1 MKLTASP
8 FHPHTGA
15 LLPVYRDAYL
25 RGDLSRQ
32 HTAAVDAYLKAN
44 RALADETLG
53 RFYDLRQQG
62 EAVRPRGWVQRQLEL
77 IRTEPER
84 LRRRAAVLVTGAA
97 LAGGAVMANANL
109 PNRNLPVPDAT
120 EATLPAAAA
129 GSSAAMRYV
138 TVKGRI
144 LGENGQPL
152 VGATVLDKATGLGA
166 GTDAQG
172 NYALRLPAGEA
183 ARLQFG
189 YAGYTEEELPLDA
202 RFTRTVTLLPREE
215 TPGRK
220 ARRWW
225 IF

>member
-8 FHPHTGA
+8 FHPQTGE

-62 EAVRPRGWVQRQLEL
+62 EAVRPLGWVGRQLEL
-77 IRTEPER
+77 MRTEPER
-84 LRRRAAVLVTGAA
+84 LRRRAAVLVAGAV

-109 PNRNLPVPDAT
+109 PNRNLPESAPAELVA
-120 EATLPAAAA
+120 PAAEAA
-129 GSSAAMRYV
+129 SAARFV
-138 TVKGRI
+138 TVRGRV
-144 LGENGQPL
+144 LNENGQPL
-152 VGATVLDKATGLGA
+152 VGATVLDKTTGLGV

-202 RFTRTVTLLPREE
+202 RYTRTVTLLPREE
-215 TPGRK
+215 ASVRK